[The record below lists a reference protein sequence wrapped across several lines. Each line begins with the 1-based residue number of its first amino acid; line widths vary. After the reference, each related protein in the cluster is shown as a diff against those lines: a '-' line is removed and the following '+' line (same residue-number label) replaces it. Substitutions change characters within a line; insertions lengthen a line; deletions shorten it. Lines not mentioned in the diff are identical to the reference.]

1 MKNWIYIKRSWQ
13 LYILLLLPILYFFVF
28 KYGPMYGVQVAFKDF
43 NFFEGISGSEWVGL
57 DVFREVSQN
66 NDFFKALRN
75 TLMLNLLDIVVS
87 FPAPL
92 ILAIML
98 YELRVAWFK
107 KIAQTILYIPHFISW
122 VIIGGIVLQVFGT
135 QSGFINNFLRGLGV
149 DAIPFLSDKFYWLF
163 TYLAVGVWQSAG
175 WGTILYL
182 AALAGINK
190 ELFEA
195 AEVDGANR
203 FRKIWHI
210 SLPGIKTTIATLLII
225 NLGNMIAIGFDRPYI
240 IGNVAVRDFSDV
252 LSTFVYRIGMQSGQI
267 SLATAVGLFQALVG
281 LLFLLGANYASKKL
295 ADESIL

>member
-1 MKNWIYIKRSWQ
+1 MKNTVYLRRNWQ
-13 LYILLLLPILYFFVF
+13 LYALLTLPLIYFVIF
-28 KYGPMYGVQVAFKDF
+28 KYGPMYGVQIAFKDF
-43 NFFEGISGSEWVGL
+43 NFFQGISKSPWIGL
-57 DVFREVSQN
+57 DTFREVFQN

-75 TLMLNLLDIVVS
+75 TLLLNLLDLVVS

-92 ILAIML
+92 ILAILL
-98 YELRVAWFK
+98 YELRITWFK

-135 QSGFINNFLRGLGV
+135 QTGFINNMLSGLGLNE
-149 DAIPFLSDKFYWLF
+149 IPFLSDKNYWLV
-163 TYLAVGVWQSAG
+163 TYLLVGVWQSAG

-182 AALAGINK
+182 ASLAGINK

-203 FRKIWHI
+203 FKRIWHI

-225 NLGNMIAIGFDRPYI
+225 NLGNMISIGFDRPFI
-240 IGNVAVRDFSDV
+240 IGNVAVRDYSEV
-252 LSTFVYRIGMQSGQI
+252 LSTFVYRVGIQSGQI